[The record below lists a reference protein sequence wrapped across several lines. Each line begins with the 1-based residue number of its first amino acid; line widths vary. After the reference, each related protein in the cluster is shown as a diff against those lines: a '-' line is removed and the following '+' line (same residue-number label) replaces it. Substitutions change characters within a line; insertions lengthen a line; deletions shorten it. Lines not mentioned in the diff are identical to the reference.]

1 MVSGFWDGLP
11 VRSNP
16 WAGENPRVLAEIRT
30 RMFGLSPMPDGPPDA
45 RIAAQIGRT
54 LVEGMS
60 GYAAFYRQGQARVS
74 VYALRSADPPQWMRP
89 SPVRRDDSAGR
100 AIARISSGQVAVLAV
115 GDPGPCF
122 ASLERHLRSVVSTS
136 AALQTTSPVSLLLD
150 RAYVRDVR
158 ARAEKGDAAI
168 AAAIAALEAEAKKA
182 LAISPMSVMDKAI
195 TPPSGDKHDYV
206 SQAPYWWPD
215 PSKPDGKPY
224 IRKDGERNP
233 EISKITDRDNLGR
246 LGDAVA
252 TLSLAYAYTGREEYA
267 THAARLVRAW
277 FVDPA
282 TRMNPHLQFGQYIPG
297 INQGRGIGIIE
308 TRNLP
313 ELLDGVMLL
322 SGSPAWTK
330 ADEDGLQAWMRA
342 YLTWLVESPHGREE
356 SKNGNNHETW
366 YDVQVAGLALY
377 TGQVDVARR
386 TLEGARARIA
396 TQIEPDG
403 RQPREL
409 ERTRSWH
416 YSEFNL
422 AAFMDLAT
430 LGSARRRRSVE
441 LPDARRPRHPASRGL
456 PGSLRRRRAEMGVRP
471 DHAVQREHDAYD
483 PAPRRG
489 RLEGAEI
496 QGAGGSGRRRRPEAD
511 PHDSLSRLR
520 MPVDLPAQ
528 SPRAPGLPDASCS
541 SQPHTAGLLA
551 QHDQQH
557 ARHLGRPN
565 GVRDVG
571 GHQHDR
577 LRCRLNVTSADRQG
591 EAPGEG
597 EDKRIERRRV
607 LRQLFARV
615 EGKQGDVASRCARQ
629 HTTGNA
635 LCRWRHQGVQGQE
648 LAGL

>member
-1 MVSGFWDGLP
+1 MVASAVPTPVAGQPSPILDALTPPESTLAAGCALTPSPSERTGDGRVVSGFWDGLP

-16 WAGENPRVLAEIRT
+16 WAGENPQVLAEIRT
-30 RMFGLSPMPDGPPDA
+30 RMFGLTPMPDGPPDA

-89 SPVRRDDSAGR
+89 SPVRKDDSAGR

-136 AALQTTSPVSLLLD
+136 DALQTTSPVSLLLD

-168 AAAIAALEAEAKKA
+168 EAALAALEAEAKTA

-277 FVDPA
+277 FLDPA

-356 SKNGNNHETW
+356 SQNGNNHETW

-396 TQIEPDG
+396 TQIESDG

-430 LGSARRRRSVE
+430 LGRHVGVDLWNYRTTDGRGIRQAVDFLVPYAAGERKWAFDQITPFSASTV
-441 LPDARRPRHPASRGL
+441 HTI
-456 PGSLRRRRAEMGVRP
+456 LRRG
-471 DHAVQREHDAYD
+471 AVAWKEPKYKA
-483 PAPRRG
+483 
-489 RLEGAEI
+489 L
-496 QGAGGSGRRRRPEAD
+496 AD
-511 PHDSLSRLR
+511 
-520 MPVDLPAQ
+520 Q
-528 SPRAPGLPDASCS
+528 
-541 SQPHTAGLLA
+541 
-551 QHDQQH
+551 
-557 ARHLGRPN
+557 
-565 GVRDVG
+565 VG
-571 GHQHDR
+571 GGGPR
-577 LRCRLNVTSADRQG
+577 LILTI
-591 EAPGEG
+591 P
-597 EDKRIERRRV
+597 
-607 LRQLFARV
+607 
-615 EGKQGDVASRCARQ
+615 
-629 HTTGNA
+629 
-635 LCRWRHQGVQGQE
+635 
-648 LAGL
+648 